1 MFYIVASN
9 TTILIIRLVNKGY
22 ILLLLYND
30 TMNPKYLDN
39 INNKVIDDLC
49 VEIRRGS
56 KISMVAA
63 SFSIY
68 AYQALKKELSQV
80 D

>member
-1 MFYIVASN
+1 MQYNIV
-9 TTILIIRLVNKGY
+9 
-22 ILLLLYND
+22 
-30 TMNPKYLDN
+30 MNPRYLDN

-68 AYQALKKELSQV
+68 AYQALKKELS
-80 D
+80 